1 MLAGKPLIQHTL
13 ENVAAC
19 DAVKQIIVVARSSIR
34 DTIDEIVGQIDH
46 PSIKV
51 VEGGSNALVSTR
63 AGLSGV
69 AGPDET
75 KVLIHDGVRPFVKHE
90 AIRACYSGLDNY
102 DAVDVVI
109 PSADTLVEISRT
121 GDYIERI
128 PRREMFRRGQTPQG
142 FWLGQIRE
150 VIDTIPDLANATFTD
165 SCGMFLA
172 LRPESRIGLIDGDES
187 NIKIT
192 HPIDLFLAEQLIMS
206 GQTSRDA
213 QPAQVDLSS
222 KNIVIFGASSGLGAD
237 AFENLRKLGAT
248 VHGASGRD
256 GCNIS
261 DANDV
266 ELALAKAAEAGP
278 IDAVL
283 NFAGVLHIGRLADI
297 DPAVLHNVVQTN
309 YVGSLNV
316 ARASFHY
323 LKETSGQLMLVSS
336 SSYYRGRK
344 DYAAYS
350 SSKAAVVNL
359 TQALSEE
366 WAQDNIR
373 VNCIVPRRA
382 NTPMRHSAFPGED
395 RKTLLQPEEVTL
407 QVVKLLKS
415 NDTGIINH
423 VY

>member
-1 MLAGKPLIQHTL
+1 MI
-13 ENVAAC
+13 
-19 DAVKQIIVVARSSIR
+19 
-34 DTIDEIVGQIDH
+34 
-46 PSIKV
+46 
-51 VEGGSNALVSTR
+51 
-63 AGLSGV
+63 
-69 AGPDET
+69 
-75 KVLIHDGVRPFVKHE
+75 
-90 AIRACYSGLDNY
+90 
-102 DAVDVVI
+102 
-109 PSADTLVEISRT
+109 
-121 GDYIERI
+121 
-128 PRREMFRRGQTPQG
+128 
-142 FWLGQIRE
+142 WL
-150 VIDTIPDLANATFTD
+150 
-165 SCGMFLA
+165 
-172 LRPESRIGLIDGDES
+172 
-187 NIKIT
+187 
-192 HPIDLFLAEQLIMS
+192 
-206 GQTSRDA
+206 
-213 QPAQVDLSS
+213 
-222 KNIVIFGASSGLGAD
+222 
-237 AFENLRKLGAT
+237 
-248 VHGASGRD
+248 
-256 GCNIS
+256 CNIS